1 MRLEFAGVLG
11 RAWASTSPRRDVGT
25 QSMARQN
32 WSEGRR
38 GLGREVWRVGSGV
51 RRGEHREARRQASRE
66 MRLTAGVA
74 PKAWLRRHR

>member
-11 RAWASTSPRRDVGT
+11 RAWASTSPRKDVGT
-25 QSMARQN
+25 QSMARQS
-32 WSEGRR
+32 WSEGHR
-38 GLGREVWRVGSGV
+38 GLGREAWRVGSGV
-51 RRGEHREARRQASRE
+51 RRGEHREARRPASRE